1 MRLIRTILALAIA
14 ASLTLLPIGA
24 SAAGLVMG
32 QNDAESSMHM
42 AASTDVSM
50 DHCCPDDIKAP
61 ARTDHCECP
70 MGLCCAG
77 AIAIGDVRAVGFEF
91 LHSAVSRVR
100 IVADQIIPIRS
111 GSPPFRPPRV

>member
-1 MRLIRTILALAIA
+1 MRLIRTTLVLVIA

-24 SAAGLVMG
+24 SAAGLIMG

-61 ARTDHCECP
+61 ARTDHYKCP
-70 MGLCCAG
+70 VGFCCAG
-77 AIAIGDVRAVGFEF
+77 AIAIGDVRALGFEF
-91 LHSAVSRVR
+91 LPSAVSGVRV
-100 IVADQIIPIRS
+100 VANQIIPIRS